1 MENRQEPAAHP
12 GPAAASSAGITR
24 RHALTAAGGVLAG
37 AALAQ
42 AAGPAFA
49 ATAASADADA
59 IVVGHGLAGL
69 VATAELAAA
78 GRKVLLLDQEPET
91 NLGGQAFWSFGGLFF
106 VDSAEQRL
114 MGIKDSKDLAWQ
126 DWLGTAGFDRG
137 VDDPAG
143 QDHWAYRWAEAY
155 VDFASGEKRSW
166 LAGLG
171 VQWFPV
177 VGWAERGGGL
187 ADGHGN
193 SVPRFHVTWGTGP
206 AVVEPFEK
214 KVRAAV
220 ADGTVGFRFRHRV
233 DGIVTTGG
241 AVTGVHGAVLEP
253 SGAARGESSSRTV
266 VGEFELSA
274 PVVIVTSGGI
284 GADHDLIRQ
293 NWPARLGTPPRSMIT
308 GVPAHVDG
316 RMLGITGKAGGRIV
330 NPDRMWHY
338 TEGLR
343 NYAPIWPGHGIR
355 ILPGPS
361 SMWFDATGKRFN
373 SPDIPG
379 YDTLHTL
386 KSITDTGYDYSWFV
400 TTQKII
406 AKEFALSGSEQN
418 PDLTEKNVWKLLSRI
433 WQTPEP
439 IERFKEQGEDFVVAT
454 TLPDLVAGMNE
465 LTGTDLIDLDGLKRQ
480 IEARDREID
489 NPYTK
494 DVQVMGIRNALAYPG
509 DSLSRTASAHRIL
522 DPDAGPLI
530 AVRLNILTRKTLGG
544 LQTDLSG
551 RVLNASGDPIAGL
564 YAAGEVAGFGGGG
577 VHGYRS
583 LEGTFLGGCL
593 FSGRAA
599 GRAAAAATA
608 T

>member
-1 MENRQEPAAHP
+1 MENS
-12 GPAAASSAGITR
+12 ASPTVISR
-24 RHALTAAGGVLAG
+24 RRALTVAGGVVAG
-37 AALAQ
+37 AALAAQ
-42 AAGPAFA
+42 ALPAFA
-49 ATAASADADA
+49 AGSADADA
-59 IVVGHGLAGL
+59 IVVGGGLAGL

-78 GRKVLLLDQEPET
+78 GRKVLLLDQEPES
-91 NLGGQAFWSFGGLFF
+91 NLGGQAFWSFGGLFLI
-106 VDSAEQRL
+106 DSDEQRL
-114 MGIKDSKDLAWQ
+114 MGIKDSRELAWQ

-137 VDDPAG
+137 VEDPGG
-143 QDHWAYRWAEAY
+143 QDYWAHKWAEAY
-155 VDFASGEKRSW
+155 VDFAEGEKRSW
-166 LAGLG
+166 LYGLG
-171 VQWFPV
+171 IRWFPI

-214 KVRAAV
+214 QVRAAV
-220 ADGTVGFRFRHRV
+220 ASGKVTFKFRHRV
-233 DGIVTTGG
+233 DEIVRAGG
-241 AVTGVHGAVLEP
+241 VVTGVRGAVLEP
-253 SGAARGESSSRTV
+253 STAARGKASSRTV
-266 VGEFELSA
+266 VGDFELRA

-284 GADHDLIRQ
+284 GANHDLVRQ
-293 NWPARLGTPPRSMIT
+293 NWPARLGTPPKFMVT
-308 GVPAHVDG
+308 GVPAYVDG
-316 RMLGITGKAGGRIV
+316 RMLGITEAAGGRIV

-343 NYAPIWPGHGIR
+343 NYDPIWANHGIR

-361 SMWFDATGKRFN
+361 SMWFDATGKRF
-373 SPDIPG
+373 SAPDMPG

-386 KSITDTGYDYSWFV
+386 ESITDSGYDYSWFV

-418 PDLTEKNVWKLLSRI
+418 PDLTNKDILKLLSRI

-439 IERFKEQGEDFVVAT
+439 IEKFKKNGVDFVVASS
-454 TLPDLVAGMNE
+454 LSELVTGMNR
-465 LTGTDLIDLDGLKRQ
+465 LTGDGLIQLADLQRQ

-494 DVQVMGIRNALAYPG
+494 DVQVMGIRNALAYTG
-509 DSLSRTASAHRIL
+509 DSLSRTAAIHKIL
-522 DPDAGPLI
+522 DPSAGPLI

-551 RVLNASGDPIAGL
+551 RVLDASGAPVPGL

-593 FSGRAA
+593 FSGRQA
-599 GRAAAAATA
+599 GRAAAAAI
-608 T
+608 